1 MVYAVCYTEMM
12 ENSRKF
18 SQQDKT
24 NKQTEGVSHSINL
37 YIFSLQEEDMEP
49 WDNHYRVSVS
59 HLTCL

>member
-18 SQQDKT
+18 SEQDKT
-24 NKQTEGVSHSINL
+24 NMQTEGVSHSINL

-49 WDNHYRVSVS
+49 
-59 HLTCL
+59 